1 MNLAARRQRHS
12 PCIGVCKLDEAS
24 GLCLGCARTGDEIG
38 AWAGMGEAARDAIWQ
53 QLPERF
59 KALAV
64 RVRLLPSTS
73 DEIQAWVAKTIEQ
86 RQGTWVV
93 GPPGAVAEFPCRPDR
108 DIAVTIDE
116 DGVTA
121 RAPDAIFRLNASDK
135 LRAFAFDDD
144 GPTVLGFPQ
153 VRATLSK
160 VSTVTSLGAD
170 YDAVDVDH
178 RSETLF
184 DLGVDRRFSRFC
196 VRTGNAELA
205 AKLRGFIGQPWSA
218 MMAGV
223 GMDIIQHS
231 PARVVETAQA
241 RIEVFAPIPPPDGK
255 APDGAHTHFLPQF
268 LATGEEIP
276 STLELPSYA
285 APVAI
290 FYPAKPPA

>member
-1 MNLAARRQRHS
+1 MNLAVRRQRHS

-38 AWAGMGEAARDAIWQ
+38 AWAGMGEAARDAIWE

-64 RVRLLPSTS
+64 RVRLLPWTGE
-73 DEIQAWVAKTIEQ
+73 EIQAWVAQTITQ

-108 DIAVTIDE
+108 DITVAIDE
-116 DGVTA
+116 NGLTA
-121 RAPDAIFRLNASDK
+121 RAADASFRLGASDK
-135 LRAFAFDDD
+135 VRAFAFADD

-153 VRATLSK
+153 GRASLAK
-160 VSTVTSLGAD
+160 AATVTSLGAD
-170 YDAVDVDH
+170 SDAIDPQH
-178 RSETLF
+178 SSEALF

-205 AKLRGFIGQPWSA
+205 AKLRGFVGQPWSA
-218 MMAGV
+218 LMAGI
-223 GMDIIQHS
+223 GMEIIQHS

-241 RIEVFAPIPPPDGK
+241 RIEIFAPIPPPGGK
-255 APDGAHTHFLPQF
+255 SPDGAHTHLLPQF
-268 LATGEEIP
+268 LVTGEEIP

-290 FYPAKPPA
+290 FYPGKSPA